1 MFGNFYLLYQPIF
14 CLRDLSRVVGYEAL
28 IRHPVGWSPGDLFRE
43 ARLRGAIPFWELR
56 ILERAAG
63 EALSHVPEMLFF
75 NISPEAF
82 LDLTFPVKAVH
93 LLEKKGIAPAR
104 VCVEVS
110 EQNLYKPEDFE
121 KTLDFWIACGFFTA
135 LDDLGTKG
143 ANLDL
148 VLKTKLDYVKVNRAL
163 ISGIARNK
171 HMQGLIVGIVE
182 MLLGNGVFPIL
193 EGLEKEDDLKWLQ
206 EKGWDIGVQG
216 FILACPA
223 VLPEYSGIE

>member
-1 MFGNFYLLYQPIF
+1 
-14 CLRDLSRVVGYEAL
+14 
-28 IRHPVGWSPGDLFRE
+28 
-43 ARLRGAIPFWELR
+43 
-56 ILERAAG
+56 
-63 EALSHVPEMLFF
+63 
-75 NISPEAF
+75 
-82 LDLTFPVKAVH
+82 
-93 LLEKKGIAPAR
+93 
-104 VCVEVS
+104 
-110 EQNLYKPEDFE
+110 
-121 KTLDFWIACGFFTA
+121 
-135 LDDLGTKG
+135 
-143 ANLDL
+143 
-148 VLKTKLDYVKVNRAL
+148 LKTKLDYVKVNRAL